1 MAPDV
6 ANGSY
11 GSHELVFTTSL
22 ATALTIWR
30 RFSTG
35 SAATLTL
42 PPSSTSGPQVI
53 KSKISASPFNGLA
66 ILSPGHQIRPSTYGK
81 HMPSPE
87 LSNAEAPP
95 SEPALTANPDN
106 LPAIIPNRSLTL
118 TTDETLTE
126 QLVRILATS
135 YVRRENRFYHIDR
148 PSEALSQ
155 HDLQRSFL
163 LPAQVLNNGQPV
175 PKQVMKEVYDTAIV
189 QMNPDPKRSIPVWT
203 GGVVPYPGNR
213 ERRIQL
219 ESGQVVLNSWKEP
232 SYRRYG
238 LPEPHVGPFSALFH
252 MMFQREAER
261 NRVMDWLAWCLQNES
276 KKPNWAIMLYS
287 QDKGTGKSTLC
298 NIATRLFGEE
308 NTARQ
313 NNLEKVAGKFNAPML
328 TSKLIVSEEVE
339 LRPGSDAGNKL
350 KTLITEATTTTE
362 HKGRDVER
370 VRLHSCFLLTS
381 NHLPT
386 WIEAG
391 ERRFYVV
398 DVGHDG
404 HASGPNSAFFTG
416 IVRAVEKAL
425 CDDERVAAFYSW
437 LMQRELAADFN
448 AMTLNTK
455 LHGTDLMRRLEANQV
470 TATTQQ
476 LAEYLGGQEAVA
488 ITEQDLRV
496 YLTKEMRLNANSLQ
510 YMMTELKWHR
520 YQAKYGGKDYARAIW
535 VRAPYALDRGQIIGP
550 DGSKQA
556 VCDVLWASEQ

>member
-1 MAPDV
+1 
-6 ANGSY
+6 
-11 GSHELVFTTSL
+11 
-22 ATALTIWR
+22 
-30 RFSTG
+30 
-35 SAATLTL
+35 
-42 PPSSTSGPQVI
+42 
-53 KSKISASPFNGLA
+53 
-66 ILSPGHQIRPSTYGK
+66 
-81 HMPSPE
+81 
-87 LSNAEAPP
+87 
-95 SEPALTANPDN
+95 
-106 LPAIIPNRSLTL
+106 
-118 TTDETLTE
+118 
-126 QLVRILATS
+126 
-135 YVRRENRFYHIDR
+135 
-148 PSEALSQ
+148 
-155 HDLQRSFL
+155 
-163 LPAQVLNNGQPV
+163 
-175 PKQVMKEVYDTAIV
+175 
-189 QMNPDPKRSIPVWT
+189 
-203 GGVVPYPGNR
+203 
-213 ERRIQL
+213 
-219 ESGQVVLNSWKEP
+219 
-232 SYRRYG
+232 
-238 LPEPHVGPFSALFH
+238 
-252 MMFQREAER
+252 MFQREAER
-261 NRVMDWLAWCLQNES
+261 IRVLDWLAWCLQNES

-313 NNLEKVAGKFNAPML
+313 NNLEKVAGKFNGPML
-328 TSKLIVSEEVE
+328 SSKLIVSEEVE

-350 KTLITEATTTTE
+350 KTLITEASTTTE

-404 HASGPNSAFFTG
+404 HASGPNSEFFTMV
-416 IVRAVEKAL
+416 VRAVEKAL
-425 CDDERVAAFYSW
+425 GDDEKVAAFYSW
-437 LMQRELAADFN
+437 LMQRELSADFD

-476 LAEYLGGQEAVA
+476 LAEYLSGQEAVA

-496 YLTKEMRLNANSLQ
+496 YMTKEMRLNANSLQ

-535 VRAPYALDRGQIIGP
+535 VKAPYALDRGQIIGP

>member
-1 MAPDV
+1 
-6 ANGSY
+6 
-11 GSHELVFTTSL
+11 
-22 ATALTIWR
+22 
-30 RFSTG
+30 
-35 SAATLTL
+35 
-42 PPSSTSGPQVI
+42 
-53 KSKISASPFNGLA
+53 
-66 ILSPGHQIRPSTYGK
+66 
-81 HMPSPE
+81 MPSIE
-87 LSNAEAPP
+87 LSNAETP
-95 SEPALTANPDN
+95 SPEPALAENDINLLAPEPDHS
-106 LPAIIPNRSLTL
+106 PTP
-118 TTDETLTE
+118 TTDEPLAD
-126 QLVRILATS
+126 QLIRILATS
-135 YVRRENRFYHIDR
+135 YVRKENRFYHIDR

-163 LPAQVLNNGQPV
+163 TPAQALNSGKPV
-175 PKQVMKEVYDTAIV
+175 PPPVMKQVYDTAIT
-189 QMNPDPKRSIPVWT
+189 QMNANPFRSIPVWT
-203 GGVVPYPGNR
+203 GGVAPHPGNLD
-213 ERRIQL
+213 RRIQL

-232 SYRRYG
+232 SYRRLG

-252 MMFQREAER
+252 LMFQREAER
-261 NRVMDWLAWCLQNES
+261 ARVLDWLAWCLQNES

-313 NNLEKVAGKFNAPML
+313 NNLEKVAGKFNGPML
-328 TSKLIVSEEVE
+328 TSKLIISEEVE

-370 VRLHSCFLLTS
+370 IRLHSCFLLTS
-381 NHLPT
+381 NHFPT

-404 HASGPNSAFFTG
+404 HASGPNAEFFTNV
-416 IVRAVEKAL
+416 VRAVEKAL

-437 LMQRELAADFN
+437 LMQRELSADFD
-448 AMTLNTK
+448 AMTLNAK

-476 LAEYLGGQEAVA
+476 LAEYLGGQEAIA
-488 ITEQDLRV
+488 ITEQDLRI

-535 VRAPYALDRGQIIGP
+535 VKAPYALDRGQIIGP

-556 VCDVLWASEQ
+556 VCDVIWASEE